1 MPRTA
6 LADRTDPL
14 RRPVH
19 QSRVSEAGDRSPQ
32 CGAAAHRSGGTRR
45 PRCTPQPADRFRTI
59 ASDRVDDTE
68 PSVAQHERILV
79 QSAAHLV
86 ALRRLGEAAPWAW
99 QGRGFDGISG
109 SEAVATSP
117 RPTWRWGSRQNRLS
131 QRYTRRRLPDSTH
144 ALHLTR
150 IWPNLGRD
158 VGQHH
163 GTAHFS
169 LQNPAPSSC
178 AHGEPI

>member
-6 LADRTDPL
+6 QADLTDPL

-45 PRCTPQPADRFRTI
+45 PRCTPTPADLSRTI
-59 ASDRVDDTE
+59 ASDRVDDAE

-86 ALRRLGEAAPWAW
+86 ALRRLGEAAPSAW
-99 QGRGFDGISG
+99 RGGGFDGISG

-117 RPTWRWGSRQNRLS
+117 RPPWSWGSRQIKIDHLHGSARELAGI
-131 QRYTRRRLPDSTH
+131 TR
-144 ALHLTR
+144 
-150 IWPNLGRD
+150 
-158 VGQHH
+158 
-163 GTAHFS
+163 
-169 LQNPAPSSC
+169 
-178 AHGEPI
+178 

>member
-14 RRPVH
+14 CRPVH
-19 QSRVSEAGDRSPQ
+19 QSRVSEAGDRSTQ

-45 PRCTPQPADRFRTI
+45 PRCTPQPTYRFRTI
-59 ASDRVDDTE
+59 ASDRVDGEE
-68 PSVAQHERILV
+68 PSIAQHERKLV

-99 QGRGFDGISG
+99 QGGGFDGISG

-117 RPTWRWGSRQNRLS
+117 RPPWSWGSRQIKIDHLHGSAREL
-131 QRYTRRRLPDSTH
+131 RRGTR
-144 ALHLTR
+144 
-150 IWPNLGRD
+150 
-158 VGQHH
+158 
-163 GTAHFS
+163 
-169 LQNPAPSSC
+169 
-178 AHGEPI
+178 

>member
-6 LADRTDPL
+6 QADHTDPL
-14 RRPVH
+14 RRSVH

-45 PRCTPQPADRFRTI
+45 PRCTPQPTHRSRTI
-59 ASDRVDDTE
+59 ASDRVDGAE
-68 PSVAQHERILV
+68 PSIAQHERKLV

-86 ALRRLGEAAPWAW
+86 ALRRLGEAAPWAL

-117 RPTWRWGSRQNRLS
+117 QPTWSWGSRQIKMHHP
-131 QRYTRRRLPDSTH
+131 QTH
-144 ALHLTR
+144 ARELT
-150 IWPNLGRD
+150 ND
-158 VGQHH
+158 
-163 GTAHFS
+163 TS
-169 LQNPAPSSC
+169 
-178 AHGEPI
+178 